1 MKKKILS
8 LALLYLLV
16 FLSGTVF
23 AAVDYSTKMMEN
35 DYRQFMSRTNS
46 QLQNFRTS
54 TLQNDQ
60 RDRNRQMKE
69 FKEHYDR
76 MIKDAKQ
83 KLRDFREYVS
93 LKVSSL
99 ENTRIRQRD
108 TQDMIK
114 RNRVV
119 LQDKMR
125 MQKDLLRNNKEKLQ
139 ELRSKVKD
147 QNRR

>member
-119 LQDKMR
+119 LQDKTR